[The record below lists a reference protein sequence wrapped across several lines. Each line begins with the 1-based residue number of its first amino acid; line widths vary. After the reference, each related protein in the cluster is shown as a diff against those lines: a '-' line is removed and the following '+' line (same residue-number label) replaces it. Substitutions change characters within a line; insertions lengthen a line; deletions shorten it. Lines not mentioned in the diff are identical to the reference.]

1 MRRNPSPKQRF
12 IKDYA
17 RLIYG
22 PDAKS
27 NALTHKDRIITKSLF
42 NGFRGPPELLAGY
55 PRWLEDNWPAIRS
68 HLANPGFKSDISTP
82 GTYLFAPHFLNCFL
96 FYIAKGE
103 KPKVKNHVDS
113 FILVPSGFV
122 ADY

>member
-27 NALTHKDRIITKSLF
+27 NALTHKDRIIIKSLF
-42 NGFRGPPELLAGY
+42 NNFRGPPELLAQY
-55 PRWLEDNWPAIRS
+55 PAWLQDNWLVIRT
-68 HLANPGFKSDISTP
+68 HLDNKDFHSDISTP
-82 GTYLFAPHFLNCFL
+82 GTYLFAPHFVNWFL
-96 FYIAKGE
+96 SYIAKGKKL
-103 KPKVKNHVDS
+103 KPR
-113 FILVPSGFV
+113 
-122 ADY
+122 

>member
-27 NALTHKDRIITKSLF
+27 NALTHKDRTIVKCLFTSL
-42 NGFRGPPELLAGY
+42 PDHTDLLVQY
-55 PRWLEDNWPAIRS
+55 PAWLEDNWTAIRS
-68 HLANPGFKSDISTP
+68 DLDNKDFHSDISTP
-82 GTYLFAPHFLNCFL
+82 GTYLFASHFLYLYLNIC
-96 FYIAKGE
+96 ADRRRP
-103 KPKVKNHVDS
+103 KPR
-113 FILVPSGFV
+113 
-122 ADY
+122 

>member
-27 NALTHKDRIITKSLF
+27 NSLTPKDRTIVKCLFTSL
-42 NGFRGPPELLAGY
+42 PDHTDLLVQY
-55 PRWLEDNWPAIRS
+55 PAWLEDNWAAIRT

-82 GTYLFAPHFLNCFL
+82 GTYLFAPYFVNCFL
-96 FYIAKGE
+96 FYIAEGK
-103 KPKVKNHVDS
+103 KPKVKNPVDS
-113 FILVPSGFV
+113 YILVPSGFI